1 MNGKIVTVIQLLI
14 ATMLLL
20 VLLMFFVST
29 ELCELPET
37 AAAVDRV
44 RKMALAIAVMASSI
58 ARLLSQQQQ
67 LI

>member
-29 ELCELPET
+29 ELCELP
-37 AAAVDRV
+37 
-44 RKMALAIAVMASSI
+44 S
-58 ARLLSQQQQ
+58 
-67 LI
+67 